1 MVAEQREGGGG
12 GGGGRGIEKCEKKQ
26 RTGFDDVDDLE
37 GGGVV
42 AAGKLHDRFT
52 SCVEEQVVRPIIGCN
67 FEGDAGDCT
76 FVEHEIA
83 AKRVVFEGH
92 LHDLLHARALAV
104 HFQSAVSQAGGGLKN
119 VTL

>member
-1 MVAEQREGGGG
+1 MGFGNG
-12 GGGGRGIEKCEKKQ
+12 KKKQ
-26 RTGFDDVDDLE
+26 RTGFDDIDDLE

-42 AAGKLHDRFT
+42 AAGELHDGFT

-67 FEGDAGDCT
+67 FEGGMQGEPRA

-83 AKRVVFEGH
+83 AKWVVFQDH
-92 LHDLLHARALAV
+92 LHDLLHARALTV